1 MKYAE
6 LSLKPEIHRAL
17 KEMGYDDMTPIQEAA
32 IPEILKGRDLIGL
45 AETGSGKTG
54 ACAVPLV
61 EMVDPSI
68 REIQALILVPTR
80 ELAQQYVSEIA
91 DVSQFSEVAP
101 FAMFGGFD
109 MDIQRAKLKDGVHIL
124 VATPGR
130 LIDYI
135 WNNPLPLD
143 EVRTVVL
150 DEADEMMKMGFIEN
164 VDFIFSCIM
173 QDVQTLLFSATM
185 PKAVARLAETY
196 QTDPARIEL
205 NKDQVAPQSLT
216 HCFQMVQPG
225 RQEDRLHDY
234 LKQNDVGQ
242 GLVFCNSRTRSSQLF
257 RQLRSSQP
265 SVEIIH
271 GGLDQPQRSAVFRKF
286 KNKEIDLLVATDVA
300 ARGLDFARV
309 THVFNYDFPQS
320 DEAYTHR
327 TGRAGRMGREGVA
340 VTFVTNR
347 DLGVLGRLISANGI
361 EPVWLGE
368 APEMRTSSGRSG
380 ARRRRRGGRG
390 PGKSSRSS
398 RRSRPRK

>member
-6 LSLKPEIHRAL
+6 LSLKPDVQRAL
-17 KEMGYDDMTPIQEAA
+17 QEMGYTDLTPIQEEA
-32 IPEILKGRDLIGL
+32 IPEILEGKDLIGL

-61 EMVDPSI
+61 EMVDPEI
-68 REIQALILVPTR
+68 REVQALILVPTR

-91 DVSQFSEVAP
+91 DVAKFSKVAP

-130 LIDYI
+130 LIDFI

-143 EVRTVVL
+143 NVRTVVL
-150 DEADEMMKMGFIEN
+150 DEADEMMKMGFVEN

-185 PKAVARLAETY
+185 PKAVARLAKTY
-196 QTDPARIEL
+196 QTDPVRLEL

-216 HCFQMVQPG
+216 HCFEVVKHG
-225 RQEDRLHDY
+225 RQEERLYDY
-234 LKQNDVGQ
+234 LKSNTIGQ
-242 GLVFCNSRTRSSQLF
+242 GLVFCNSRSRSSQLF
-257 RQLRSSQP
+257 RELRATMP

-300 ARGLDFARV
+300 ARGLDFNKV
-309 THVFNYDFPQS
+309 THVINYDFPMS

-347 DLGVLGRLISANGI
+347 DLGALGRLIRANGI
-361 EPVWLGE
+361 QPVWLGE
-368 APEMRTSSGRSG
+368 EPELRSSGPSG
-380 ARRRRRGGRG
+380 ARRRRRGGSG
-390 PGKSSRSS
+390 SSS
-398 RRSRPRK
+398 RRSNRSRPKK

>member
-6 LSLKPEIHRAL
+6 LSLKPEVQRAL
-17 KEMGYDDMTPIQEAA
+17 KEMGYNDMTPIQEKA
-32 IPEILKGRDLIGL
+32 IPEILDGKDLIGL

-91 DVSQFSEVAP
+91 DVAKFSDVAP

-135 WNNPLPLD
+135 WNNPMPLD
-143 EVRTVVL
+143 NMRAVVL
-150 DEADEMMKMGFIEN
+150 DEADEMMKMGFVEN

-173 QDVQTLLFSATM
+173 HDVQTLLFSATM
-185 PKAVARLAETY
+185 PKAVSRLAKTY
-196 QTDPARIEL
+196 QRDPVQLEL
-205 NKDQVAPQSLT
+205 NKDQVAPQSLK
-216 HCFQMVQPG
+216 HCFEVVKHG
-225 RQEDRLHDY
+225 AQEDRLYAY
-234 LKQNDVGQ
+234 LKSNEVGQ
-242 GLVFCNSRTRSSQLF
+242 GLVFCNSRIRSSQLF
-257 RQLRSSQP
+257 RQLRSTQP

-286 KNKEIDLLVATDVA
+286 KSKEIDLLVATDVA
-300 ARGLDFARV
+300 ARGLDFNKV
-309 THVFNYDFPQS
+309 THVINYDFPQS

-347 DLGVLGRLISANGI
+347 DLGAVGRLIHANGI
-361 EPVWLGE
+361 EPIWLGE
-368 APEMRTSSGRSG
+368 EPQLNASSTSG
-380 ARRRRRGGRG
+380 ARRGRRGGRG
-390 PGKSSRSS
+390 PGRSSRSRSS
-398 RRSRPRK
+398 RPKK

>member
-6 LSLKPEIHRAL
+6 LLLKPEIQRAL
-17 KEMGYDDMTPIQEAA
+17 QDMGYDDLTPIQEQA
-32 IPEILKGRDLIGL
+32 IPHILEEKDLVGL

-91 DVSQFSEVAP
+91 DVSKYSDVAP

-130 LIDYI
+130 LIDFI

-143 EVRTVVL
+143 SVRTVVL
-150 DEADEMMKMGFIEN
+150 DEADEMMKMGFVEN

-185 PKAVARLAETY
+185 PNAVARLARTY
-196 QTDPARIEL
+196 QHEPVRLEL

-216 HCFQMVQPG
+216 HCFQVVKHG
-225 RQEDRLHDY
+225 KQEERLYEY
-234 LKQNDVGQ
+234 LREHEVGQ
-242 GLVFCNSRTRSSQLF
+242 GLVFCNSRSRSSQLF
-257 RQLRSSQP
+257 RQLKSTQP

-286 KNKEIDLLVATDVA
+286 KSKEIDLLVATDVA
-300 ARGLDFARV
+300 ARGLDFNKV
-309 THVFNYDFPQS
+309 THVINYDFPMS
-320 DEAYTHR
+320 EEAYTHR

-347 DLGVLGRLISANGI
+347 DLGVLGRLIKTNKI
-361 EPVWLGE
+361 EPVWIWDE
-368 APEMRTSSGRSG
+368 PELRSPDSSG
-380 ARRRRRGGRG
+380 ARRSRRGGRG
-390 PGKSSRSS
+390 PGRSRSN
-398 RRSRPRK
+398 RSRPRK

>member
-6 LSLKPEIHRAL
+6 LLLKPEIQRAL
-17 KEMGYDDMTPIQEAA
+17 QDMGYDDLTPIQEQA
-32 IPEILKGRDLIGL
+32 IPHILEEKDLVGL

-91 DVSQFSEVAP
+91 DVSKYSDVAP

-130 LIDYI
+130 LIDFI

-143 EVRTVVL
+143 SVRTVVL
-150 DEADEMMKMGFIEN
+150 DEADEMMKMGFVEN

-185 PKAVARLAETY
+185 PNAVARLARTY
-196 QTDPARIEL
+196 QHEPVRLEL

-216 HCFQMVQPG
+216 HCFQVVKHG
-225 RQEDRLHDY
+225 KQEERLYEY
-234 LKQNDVGQ
+234 LREHEVGQ
-242 GLVFCNSRTRSSQLF
+242 GLVFCNSRSRSSQLF
-257 RQLRSSQP
+257 RQLKSTQP

-286 KNKEIDLLVATDVA
+286 KSKEIDLLVATDVA
-300 ARGLDFARV
+300 ARGLDFNKV
-309 THVFNYDFPQS
+309 THVINYDFPMS
-320 DEAYTHR
+320 EEAYTHR

-347 DLGVLGRLISANGI
+347 DLGVLGRLIKTNKI
-361 EPVWLGE
+361 EPVWIGDE
-368 APEMRTSSGRSG
+368 PELRSPDSSG
-380 ARRRRRGGRG
+380 ARRSRRGGRG
-390 PGKSSRSS
+390 PGRSRSN
-398 RRSRPRK
+398 RSRPRK

>member
-1 MKYAE
+1 MKYSE
-6 LSLKPEIHRAL
+6 LSLQPCIHRAL
-17 KEMGYDDMTPIQEAA
+17 KEMGYDDMTPIQEKA
-32 IPEILKGRDLIGL
+32 IPEILAGRDLVGT

-61 EMVDPSI
+61 EMVDPAD
-68 REIQALILVPTR
+68 RNIQALILVPTR

-91 DVSQFSEVAP
+91 DVAKHSDVAP

-143 EVRTVVL
+143 SMRTVVR
-150 DEADEMMKMGFIEN
+150 DEADEMMKMGFVEN

-173 QDVQTLLFSATM
+173 TDVQTLLFSATM
-185 PKAVARLAETY
+185 PKAVARLAKTY
-196 QTDPARIEL
+196 QKDPVQIAL
-205 NKDQVAPQSLT
+205 NKDQIAPQSLIHSFKVVT
-216 HCFQMVQPG
+216 NAN
-225 RQEDRLHDY
+225 QEDQLHEY
-234 LKQNDVGQ
+234 LRSNKVGQ
-242 GLVFCNSRTRSSQLF
+242 GLVFCNSRSRSSQLY
-257 RQLRSSQP
+257 RTLRSTQP

-271 GGLDQPQRSAVFRKF
+271 GGLDQPQRSSVFRKF

-300 ARGLDFARV
+300 ARGLDFNKV
-309 THVFNYDFPQS
+309 THVFNFDFPKTE
-320 DEAYTHR
+320 EAYTHR

-340 VTFVTNR
+340 VTFVTSR
-347 DLGVLGRLISANGI
+347 DLGALGRLISTNGI

-368 APEMRTSSGRSG
+368 EPELRSSSSSSG
-380 ARRRRRGGRG
+380 ARGRRRGGRESG
-390 PGKSSRSS
+390 RSRSN
-398 RRSRPRK
+398 RSRPRK

>member
-1 MKYAE
+1 MKKYAD
-6 LSLKPEIHRAL
+6 LALKPEVQRAL
-17 KEMGYDDMTPIQEAA
+17 KEMGYEDMTPIQEQA
-32 IPEILKGRDLIGL
+32 IPPILEGRDLIGL

-68 REIQALILVPTR
+68 REVQALILVPTR

-91 DVSQFSEVAP
+91 DVAKFSDVAP

-130 LIDYI
+130 LIDFI

-143 EVRTVVL
+143 HVRTVVL

-185 PKAVARLAETY
+185 PPAVSRLAKTY
-196 QTDPARIEL
+196 QKDPVRLEL

-216 HCFQMVQPG
+216 HCFELVKHGQ
-225 RQEDRLHDY
+225 QEKRLY
-234 LKQNDVGQ
+234 AFLKSHKVGQ

-257 RQLRSSQP
+257 RELRSTQP

-300 ARGLDFARV
+300 ARGLDFNKV
-309 THVFNYDFPQS
+309 THVINFDFPMS
-320 DEAYTHR
+320 DEGYTHR
-327 TGRAGRMGREGVA
+327 TGRAGRMGREGMA
-340 VTFVTNR
+340 MTFVTQR
-347 DLGVLGRLISANGI
+347 DLGTLGRLIQANGI
-361 EPVWLGE
+361 EPVWLGD
-368 APEMRTSSGRSG
+368 APDLKSPGKSG
-380 ARRRRRGGRG
+380 ARRRRRGGGRG
-390 PGKSSRSS
+390 SGSSSRSRSS
-398 RRSRPRK
+398 RPRK

>member
-6 LSLKPEIHRAL
+6 LVLKPEIQTAL
-17 KEMGYDDMTPIQEAA
+17 HEMGYEDLTPIQEEA
-32 IPEILKGRDLIGL
+32 IPHILENKDLIGL

-61 EMVDPSI
+61 EMVDPAI

-91 DVSQFSEVAP
+91 DVSKHSDVAP

-143 EVRTVVL
+143 NVRTVVL

-173 QDVQTLLFSATM
+173 QEVQTLLFSATM
-185 PKAVARLAETY
+185 PKAVARLAKMY
-196 QTDPARIEL
+196 QTDPVRLEL
-205 NKDQVAPQSLT
+205 NKDQVAPQSLM
-216 HCFQMVQPG
+216 HCFRVVKHG
-225 RQEDRLHDY
+225 NQEDELYDY
-234 LKQNDVGQ
+234 LRSNEIGQ
-242 GLVFCNSRTRSSQLF
+242 GLVFCNSRSRSSQLF
-257 RQLRSSQP
+257 RQIRSTQP

-300 ARGLDFARV
+300 ARGLDFNKV
-309 THVFNYDFPQS
+309 THVINYDFPMS

-347 DLGVLGRLISANGI
+347 DLGALGRLIRANGI

-368 APEMRTSSGRSG
+368 EPELHSSRPSG
-380 ARRRRRGGRG
+380 PRRRRRGGRG
-390 PGKSSRSS
+390 PGRSS
-398 RRSRPRK
+398 RRRSRPKK

>member
-1 MKYAE
+1 MKKYAE
-6 LSLKPEIHRAL
+6 LNLKSEVQRAL
-17 KEMGYDDMTPIQEAA
+17 KEMGYEHMTPIQEEA
-32 IPEILKGRDLIGL
+32 IPPILDGRDLIGL

-61 EMVDPSI
+61 EMVDPEV

-91 DVSQFSEVAP
+91 DVARFSDVAP

-143 EVRTVVL
+143 NVRTVVL
-150 DEADEMMKMGFIEN
+150 DEADEMMKMGFVEN

-185 PKAVARLAETY
+185 PKAVARLAKTY
-196 QTDPARIEL
+196 QKDPVRLEL

-216 HCFQMVQPG
+216 HCFEVMKHG
-225 RQEDRLHDY
+225 RQEERLYAY
-234 LKQNDVGQ
+234 LKDNEIGQ

-257 RQLRSSQP
+257 RELRSTQP

-286 KNKEIDLLVATDVA
+286 KSKEIDLLVATDVA
-300 ARGLDFARV
+300 ARGLDFNKV
-309 THVFNYDFPQS
+309 THVINYDFPMS

-340 VTFVTNR
+340 VTFVTPR
-347 DLGVLGRLISANGI
+347 DLGALDKLIRSNGI
-361 EPVWLGE
+361 EPVWLGDE
-368 APEMRTSSGRSG
+368 PNLKSPGSSG
-380 ARRRRRGGRG
+380 GR
-390 PGKSSRSS
+390 KR
-398 RRSRPRK
+398 RRSRGPRRSRSRSRK

>member
-1 MKYAE
+1 MKYSE
-6 LSLKPEIHRAL
+6 LSLKPVIQRAL
-17 KEMGYDDMTPIQEAA
+17 QEMGYDDLTPIQEKA
-32 IPEILKGRDLIGL
+32 IPDILAGRDLIGL

-61 EMVDPSI
+61 EMVDPKI

-91 DVSQFSEVAP
+91 DVAKFSEVAP

-135 WNNPLPLD
+135 WNNPMPLD
-143 EVRTVVL
+143 NMRTVVL
-150 DEADEMMKMGFIEN
+150 DEADEMMKMGFVEN

-173 QDVQTLLFSATM
+173 QEVQTLLFSATM
-185 PKAVARLAETY
+185 PKAVARLAKTY
-196 QTDPARIEL
+196 QKDPVQLAL
-205 NKDQVAPQSLT
+205 NKDQIAPQSLT
-216 HCFQMVQPG
+216 HCFKVVNHG
-225 RQEDRLHDY
+225 SQEDELRDY
-234 LKQNDVGQ
+234 LKVNNIGQ
-242 GLVFCNSRTRSSQLF
+242 GLVFCNSRSGSSQLF
-257 RQLRSSQP
+257 RRLKTTET

-286 KNKEIDLLVATDVA
+286 KSKEIDLLVATDVA
-300 ARGLDFARV
+300 ARGLDFNKV
-309 THVFNYDFPQS
+309 THVFNFDFPKT

-347 DLGVLGRLISANGI
+347 DLGALGRMISANGI
-361 EPVWLGE
+361 EPVWIGE
-368 APEMRTSSGRSG
+368 KPELRSSSQSG
-380 ARRRRRGGRG
+380 ARRRRRGGRESG
-390 PGKSSRSS
+390 RSSRSN
-398 RRSRPRK
+398 RSRPRK

>member
-1 MKYAE
+1 MKVSE
-6 LSLKPEIHRAL
+6 ISLKPEIHRAL
-17 KEMGYDDMTPIQEAA
+17 REMGYDELTPIQELA
-32 IPEILKGRDLIGL
+32 IPEILKGRDLVGL

-54 ACAVPLV
+54 ACSIPLV
-61 EMVDPSI
+61 EMLEPSI

-91 DVSQFSEVAP
+91 DVSRYTEVAP

-109 MDIQRAKLKDGVHIL
+109 VDIQRAKLKHGVHIL

-135 WNNPLPLD
+135 WNNPLPLNQI
-143 EVRTVVL
+143 RTLVL
-150 DEADEMMKMGFIEN
+150 DEADEMMKMGFVEN
-164 VDFIFSCIM
+164 VDFIFSCVM
-173 QDVQTLLFSATM
+173 QEVQTLLFSATM

-196 QTDPARIEL
+196 QKNPVQLAL

-216 HCFQMVQPG
+216 HCFQVVRHG
-225 RQEDRLHDY
+225 AQEDELNKY
-234 LKQNDVGQ
+234 LKTNKVGQ
-242 GLVFCNSRTRSSQLF
+242 GLVFCNSRVGSAQLY
-257 RQLRSSQP
+257 RHLKSTQP

-286 KNKEIDLLVATDVA
+286 KSKEIDLLVATDVA
-300 ARGLDFARV
+300 ARGLDFNKV
-309 THVFNYDFPQS
+309 THVFNFDFPRT

-327 TGRAGRMGREGVA
+327 TGRTGRMGREGVA

-347 DLGVLGRLISANGI
+347 DLGALGRLIRANRI

-368 APEMRTSSGRSG
+368 EPDLRSSSPSG
-380 ARRRRRGGRG
+380 ARRNRRGGRG
-390 PGKSSRSS
+390 PGRSS
-398 RRSRPRK
+398 RPSRSRPKK

>member
-6 LSLKPEIHRAL
+6 LLLKPEIQRAL
-17 KEMGYDDMTPIQEAA
+17 QDMGYDDLTPIQEQA
-32 IPEILKGRDLIGL
+32 IPHILEEKDLVGL

-91 DVSQFSEVAP
+91 DVSKYSDVAP

-130 LIDYI
+130 LIDFI

-143 EVRTVVL
+143 SVRTVVL
-150 DEADEMMKMGFIEN
+150 DEADEMMKMGFVEN

-173 QDVQTLLFSATM
+173 QEVQTLLFSATM
-185 PKAVARLAETY
+185 PNAVARLARTY
-196 QTDPARIEL
+196 QHEPVRLEL

-216 HCFQMVQPG
+216 HCFQVVKHG
-225 RQEDRLHDY
+225 KQEERLYEY
-234 LKQNDVGQ
+234 LREHKVGQ
-242 GLVFCNSRTRSSQLF
+242 GLVFCNSRSRSSQLF
-257 RQLRSSQP
+257 RQLKSTQP

-271 GGLDQPQRSAVFRKF
+271 GGLYQPLRSAVFRMF
-286 KNKEIDLLVATDVA
+286 
-300 ARGLDFARV
+300 
-309 THVFNYDFPQS
+309 
-320 DEAYTHR
+320 
-327 TGRAGRMGREGVA
+327 
-340 VTFVTNR
+340 
-347 DLGVLGRLISANGI
+347 
-361 EPVWLGE
+361 
-368 APEMRTSSGRSG
+368 
-380 ARRRRRGGRG
+380 
-390 PGKSSRSS
+390 
-398 RRSRPRK
+398 